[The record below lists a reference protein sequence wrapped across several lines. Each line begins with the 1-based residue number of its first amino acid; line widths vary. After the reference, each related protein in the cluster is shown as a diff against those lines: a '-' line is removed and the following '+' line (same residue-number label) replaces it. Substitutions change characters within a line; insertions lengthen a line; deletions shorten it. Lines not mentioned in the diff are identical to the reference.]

1 MRIHV
6 PILVCVA
13 FGIRTDAAQAKTP
26 DCSGRWP
33 TNMAF
38 VEMKNAGVAKNE
50 EIDFRLTKTVR
61 LTSERI
67 GKDLFRQV
75 YLVTFIRKEGP
86 PLQVLTISDASS
98 DECSMGSVRVFVVS
112 QELGSQPQAPH

>member
-13 FGIRTDAAQAKTP
+13 FAICTDAAQAKTP
-26 DCSGRWP
+26 DCSGGWP

-38 VEMKNAGVAKNE
+38 VHMKNAGLTTND
-50 EIDFRLTKTVR
+50 EIDFNLTKTVR

-75 YLVTFIRKEGP
+75 YLVTFFRKEGP
-86 PLQVLTISDASS
+86 YLQALTISDASS
-98 DECSMGSVRVFVVS
+98 EECSMGNVRVFVVS
-112 QELGSQPQAPH
+112 QELGSQPQAPY

>member
-6 PILVCVA
+6 PILVCMA
-13 FGIRTDAAQAKTP
+13 FGVCVDAAQAKTP
-26 DCSGRWP
+26 DCSGGWP

-38 VEMKNAGVAKNE
+38 VHMKNAGLANNE
-50 EIDFRLTKTVR
+50 QIDFKLSKTVR

-75 YLVTFIRKEGP
+75 YLITFIRKEGP
-86 PLQVLTISDASS
+86 PLQALTISDASS
-98 DECSMGSVRVFVVS
+98 EECSMGNVRVFVVS
-112 QELGSQPQAPH
+112 QELGSQP

>member
-13 FGIRTDAAQAKTP
+13 FGICPDAAQAKTP
-26 DCSGRWP
+26 DCSGAWP

-38 VEMKNAGVAKNE
+38 VHMKNAGLVTNE
-50 EIDFRLTKTVR
+50 EIDFNVTKTVR
-61 LTSERI
+61 LTSEKI

-86 PLQVLTISDASS
+86 PLHVLTISDASS

-112 QELGSQPQAPH
+112 QELGSEPQAPY

>member
-1 MRIHV
+1 
-6 PILVCVA
+6 
-13 FGIRTDAAQAKTP
+13 
-26 DCSGRWP
+26 
-33 TNMAF
+33 MAF

-75 YLVTFIRKEGP
+75 YLVFRKEGP
-86 PLQVLTISDASS
+86 PLQVDN
-98 DECSMGSVRVFVVS
+98 
-112 QELGSQPQAPH
+112 